1 MQCVLKFLKS
11 GKKFKKMKF
20 DLKILNKKL
29 INNKNHFI
37 TIDGITCSGKTLFA
51 QILKKKLKN
60 SLLISK
66 DIFLLPR
73 TKRIKITRSIGKKL
87 IYTQNSIHYD
97 IAKLKSLIQFLING
111 NKNNNFTL
119 HNLYNRKNGMND
131 LTQKFFH
138 NPKKII
144 IFEGLYSNKDLFK
157 IISPS
162 IKILITEN
170 VYASL
175 SRKIERIRDKKIS
188 IQNVVNEFTKIH
200 LSSYIK
206 YLKQNHFDYIFT
218 DLKKNFVIA
227 KNGKQ
232 KQIKEIKNFL
242 AKHLN

>member
-97 IAKLKSLIQFLING
+97 LTKLKSLIQFLING

-131 LTQKFFH
+131 L
-138 NPKKII
+138 
-144 IFEGLYSNKDLFK
+144 
-157 IISPS
+157 
-162 IKILITEN
+162 
-170 VYASL
+170 
-175 SRKIERIRDKKIS
+175 
-188 IQNVVNEFTKIH
+188 
-200 LSSYIK
+200 
-206 YLKQNHFDYIFT
+206 
-218 DLKKNFVIA
+218 
-227 KNGKQ
+227 KQ
-232 KQIKEIKNFL
+232 KYFYEIWKYSFNP
-242 AKHLN
+242 

>member
-73 TKRIKITRSIGKKL
+73 TKRIKITKSIGKKL

-97 IAKLKSLIQFLING
+97 LTKLKSLIHFLING

-131 LTQKFFH
+131 LTQKYFYD
-138 NPKKII
+138 PKKII
-144 IFEGLYSNKDLFK
+144 IFEGLYSNKDLFE

-162 IKILITEN
+162 VKILITEN

-175 SRKIERIRDKKIS
+175 FRKIERIRDKKIS
-188 IQNVVNEFTKIH
+188 IQNVVNEFTRIH

-218 DLKKNFVIA
+218 DLKKKFVIA